1 MFFLRDKLLGG
12 LYAGVLFLVEV
23 VEALDD
29 AVVAASFEPY
39 LGGVD
44 DVLED
49 GVGGQRHGCDGIKI
63 LKRQPHGQD
72 DVFLRQR
79 LPARDAAVEAGTDGL
94 AEDEV
99 GGRRSR

>member
-39 LGGVD
+39 W
-44 DVLED
+44 
-49 GVGGQRHGCDGIKI
+49 
-63 LKRQPHGQD
+63 
-72 DVFLRQR
+72 
-79 LPARDAAVEAGTDGL
+79 AALTMFWKME
-94 AEDEV
+94 
-99 GGRRSR
+99 

>member
-49 GVGGQRHGCDGIKI
+49 GVGGQR
-63 LKRQPHGQD
+63 QD
-72 DVFLRQR
+72 TETS
-79 LPARDAAVEAGTDGL
+79 ATWAG
-94 AEDEV
+94 
-99 GGRRSR
+99 

>member
-49 GVGGQRHGCDGIKI
+49 GVGGQRHGCDG
-63 LKRQPHGQD
+63 D
-72 DVFLRQR
+72 TETS
-79 LPARDAAVEAGTDGL
+79 ATWAG
-94 AEDEV
+94 
-99 GGRRSR
+99 

>member
-44 DVLED
+44 WKME
-49 GVGGQRHGCDGIKI
+49 
-63 LKRQPHGQD
+63 
-72 DVFLRQR
+72 
-79 LPARDAAVEAGTDGL
+79 
-94 AEDEV
+94 
-99 GGRRSR
+99 